1 MRDPEDALISRLRFR
16 HLELIRS
23 LGATGSLHKTAKS
36 MNLSQPAISKA
47 LVEIESSFGFRLF
60 GRSPS
65 GVAVTPRGQAILE
78 GATLLLNGLRH
89 VRRGALH
96 AERPS
101 TASDPRNSPRLL
113 TEPTFAFLGNIT
125 FNSFGG
131 YPTSLVGTVTLVPRL
146 LWTLRKHGDEASVS
160 LWEGRG
166 PQMFELFR
174 SGELDALLVA
184 VSSDLVQ
191 FQPAGAMTMK
201 PLFKEGLAVVAAVD
215 HPLARRRRV
224 SWRNVVEERWIL
236 PQAPSVVEEAIRSA
250 FVSQGLV
257 PPRPWIESMPPV
269 TNIELV
275 AAGHGISA
283 VPSSLART
291 ARERGLISELR
302 IEPKGQLPP
311 VSFIFRSAE
320 AESPAI
326 RALSR
331 VLEARGLLQ
340 KP

>member
-1 MRDPEDALISRLRFR
+1 MVTIRSLLVIAMRDPEDALISRLRFR

-78 GATLLLNGLRH
+78 GATLLLNGLWH

-96 AERPS
+96 AER
-101 TASDPRNSPRLL
+101 RVMIRM
-113 TEPTFAFLGNIT
+113 GV
-125 FNSFGG
+125 NSF
-131 YPTSLVGTVTLVPRL
+131 LTVTLVPRL

-340 KP
+340 KS